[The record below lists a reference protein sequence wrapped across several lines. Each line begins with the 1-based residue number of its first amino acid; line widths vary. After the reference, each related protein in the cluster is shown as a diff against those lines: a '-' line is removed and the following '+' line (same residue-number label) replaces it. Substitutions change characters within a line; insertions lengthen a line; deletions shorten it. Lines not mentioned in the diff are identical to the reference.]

1 MTRTQE
7 TSTSRSE
14 TAPESRA
21 ASNPLAGLVEHVGYH
36 DPDNGVCVLRVKA
49 RGQRDLVVAVLGR
62 AAAVAAE
69 EWNTASGQW
78 VNHRTHGHQFKAH
91 FLRNSA
97 PASTEGIEKYLR
109 SGMIRGIGQ
118 VYARKLVQAFGDKV
132 LDVIETEPERLREVT
147 GIGQVRAGRITDAW
161 AGQKA
166 VREIMVFLHSH
177 GVGTARAV
185 RVFKTCGSDAV
196 EVITKNP
203 YRLNRDIRG
212 IGFKIADAIAMS
224 WASPRR
230 R

>member
-7 TSTSRSE
+7 TSTSPSE

-36 DPDNGVCVLRVKA
+36 DPDNGFCMLRVKA
-49 RGQRDLVVAVLGR
+49 RGQRDLVTVVGR
-62 AAAVAAE
+62 AAAVVAE

-161 AGQKA
+161 AGQKRFA
-166 VREIMVFLHSH
+166 RSWSSC
-177 GVGTARAV
+177 TAMAWAR
-185 RVFKTCGSDAV
+185 RGRCGSSRPAGA
-196 EVITKNP
+196 T
-203 YRLNRDIRG
+203 RSRSSRRTLT
-212 IGFKIADAIAMS
+212 
-224 WASPRR
+224 ASPATFAVSGSRSPTR
-230 R
+230 SR